1 MYLRGIA
8 NRAIQGVR
16 RDTAVIIRRS
26 AGATI
31 GAGLKQVPAYA
42 ADVPAAA
49 QLQALSGDDLKQLEG
64 LNVQGTLL
72 SCYVDNMIKAVERPS
87 GAGGDLIVIADGP
100 YVGTWLVV
108 HVFENWGEWTRGAI
122 CLQ

>member
-8 NRAIQGVR
+8 NRAIQAVR
-16 RDTAVIIRRS
+16 RDESVTIKRS
-26 AGATI
+26 AGSTV

-42 ADVPAAA
+42 ADVPALA
-49 QLQALSGDDLKQLEG
+49 QLQALTGDDLKQLEG

-72 SCYVDNMIKAVERPS
+72 SCYVDGIVKAVERTS
-87 GAGGDLIVIADGP
+87 GSGGDLIVRADGT
-100 YVGTWLVV
+100 TWLVV
-108 HVFENWGEWTRGAI
+108 HVFENWGEWTRAAI